1 MSFAVPAPPEL
12 ACPACGHR
20 GAPNSLGFDTLS
32 YYTCG
37 ACGLVVSVRPG
48 VRPNATPSP
57 SVIRRILL
65 ADGSA
70 MFRQAVRLKF
80 KPGPG
85 DQLIECGDGFELLTR
100 YTEVMRAGERPTAIV
115 MDVAMP
121 VLDGKNAAL
130 MIRAVEDAFEP
141 AKRSPIVF
149 HTTAPDDEGFARLLT
164 YLGDARHT
172 AKAEGAS
179 PEELADSLLA
189 SLTEP

>member
-12 ACPACGHR
+12 QCPACGHR
-20 GAPNSLGFDTLS
+20 GAPSSLPFDALS

-48 VRPNATPSP
+48 AQPNATPAP
-57 SVIRRILL
+57 TVIRRVLL

-70 MFRQAVRLKF
+70 MLRQAVRQRF

-85 DQLIECGDGFELLTR
+85 DQLVECGDGFELLTR
-100 YTEVMRAGERPTAIV
+100 YTEAMRAGERPTAIV
-115 MDVAMP
+115 MDAAMP

-141 AKRSPIVF
+141 PKRSAIVF
-149 HTTAPDDEGFARLLT
+149 HTSAANDAGFERLLA
-164 YLGDARHT
+164 YLGEASHM

-179 PEELADSLLA
+179 PEELADALLA
-189 SLTEP
+189 SLADG

>member
-12 ACPACGHR
+12 SCPACGHR
-20 GAPNSLGFDTLS
+20 GAPNALPYRTLS

-48 VRPNATPSP
+48 VRPNATPAP
-57 SVIRRILL
+57 TVIRRILL

-70 MFRQAVRLKF
+70 MLRQAVRQRF

-85 DQLIECGDGFELLTR
+85 DQFVEGGDGFEMLTR
-100 YTEVMRAGERPTAIV
+100 YTEAMRAGEQPTTIV

-149 HTTAPDDEGFARLLT
+149 HTTHPNDEGFQRLLA
-164 YLGDARHT
+164 YLGDATHLP
-172 AKAEGAS
+172 KAEGAS
-179 PEELADSLLA
+179 PEELADALLK
-189 SLTEP
+189 SLTES